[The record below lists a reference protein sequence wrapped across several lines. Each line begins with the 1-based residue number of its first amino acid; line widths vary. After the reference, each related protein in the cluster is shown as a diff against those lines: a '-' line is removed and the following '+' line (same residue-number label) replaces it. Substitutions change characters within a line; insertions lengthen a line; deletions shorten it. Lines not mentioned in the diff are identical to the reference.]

1 MDFYPRST
9 QAIVAPALSLLGLT
23 LCIPPMIW
31 HASNRNW
38 GASFL
43 VAYVMYGD
51 LVNILNALIWPTDDV
66 NSWWDGAV
74 FCDIQVKLSLAT
86 QIGMPGALLCIF
98 RSLALVMDVNKS
110 ALIPSRGGR
119 LRNKTVNVF
128 FCLGLPVLAMVV
140 HFIVQGTRYYIFA
153 VAGCNPSMDQ
163 SWPSYVFL
171 GWPLILCMAAAGYC
185 SMLLPSIWLLGFGRA
200 DHILIVLIIVRLV
213 KYTSE
218 FSAILGASRSN
229 LTKQRFIRLFGLSS
243 LMILIILPLQVYIFY
258 TNIQVLSPAHPYSWK
273 ATHGP
278 SLSQI
283 TKVPT
288 NGRLKFD
295 RWLPPAFSV
304 LIFIFFGMGQDA
316 ANMYNNFLNVVGLK
330 GFSVSFSS
338 WKSTSGSS
346 SSGENKGDHWYDSLR
361 SKSSSWLGSR
371 RPYVSAFISMLCRKI
386 LTAL

>member
-66 NSWWDGAV
+66 DSWWNGAV

-98 RSLALVMDVNKS
+98 RSLALAMDVNKS
-110 ALIPSRGGR
+110 ALIPSRGER
-119 LRNKTVNVF
+119 LRNKTVNVL

-171 GWPLILCMAAAGYC
+171 GWPLIICIAAAGYC
-185 SMLLPSIWLLGFGRA
+185 SMLLPSILLLGFGRA

-218 FSAILGASRSN
+218 FSAILGASRSS

-258 TNIQVLSPAHPYSWK
+258 TNIQVLSPAHRYSWK

-316 ANMYNNFLNVVGLK
+316 ANMYNNFFNIIGLK

-371 RPYVSAFISMLCRKI
+371 RPYVSAFISMLCHKI